1 MCHRRSTST
10 WNRLDVPLLR
20 VIQKWSI
27 TRHKLLAVLATFA
40 AILRSVV
47 NSFVDP
53 VAPFRIGRLRQID
66 PRRDAHRP
74 LEPAI
79 ERVTRRDRSTLAII
93 IARWQ
98 APRVNAAKHQLS
110 VPDVDLLG

>member
-1 MCHRRSTST
+1 MCHPRSTST
-10 WNRLDVPLLR
+10 WNRLDVRLLH

-27 TRHKLLAVLATFA
+27 TRHKLPAVLATFA
-40 AILRSVV
+40 AILRTVV

-66 PRRDAHRP
+66 PRRDAHRSLQP
-74 LEPAI
+74 TV

-93 IARWQ
+93 IARRQ
-98 APRVNAAKHQLS
+98 EPRGN
-110 VPDVDLLG
+110 